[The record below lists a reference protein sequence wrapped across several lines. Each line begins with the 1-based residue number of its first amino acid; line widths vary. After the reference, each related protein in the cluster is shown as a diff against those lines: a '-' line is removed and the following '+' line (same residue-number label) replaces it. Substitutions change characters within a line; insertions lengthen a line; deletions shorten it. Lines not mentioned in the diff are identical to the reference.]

1 MSSEQVEKSCD
12 PNGNAKEI
20 RVTPN
25 LHQTIHLI
33 KDTECI
39 KVMERYKER
48 EMQKERDT
56 DSQIQRETIK
66 LNILSMDINL
76 FKG

>member
-1 MSSEQVEKSCD
+1 MSSEQVEKSCN

-39 KVMERYKER
+39 KVQNGDGE
-48 EMQKERDT
+48 
-56 DSQIQRETIK
+56 IQRERDAEGERYRQTDTER
-66 LNILSMDINL
+66 NN
-76 FKG
+76 

>member
-1 MSSEQVEKSCD
+1 M
-12 PNGNAKEI
+12 
-20 RVTPN
+20 
-25 LHQTIHLI
+25 
-33 KDTECI
+33 
-39 KVMERYKER
+39 VMERYKER

-56 DSQIQRETIK
+56 DRQIQRETIK